1 MKSLQNGIDKKNIFD
16 HSIFIY
22 MHPYIITLI
31 KEFKLN
37 ANNKIALEQ
46 SAYMRNQFSF
56 FGIKTTERRALQ
68 QAFLVKEM
76 LPEKKELNDLI
87 VDLWSQPQR
96 ECLYFAQ
103 ELAFKYTNQIEK
115 SDIELYEFMVVNQSW
130 WDTVDF
136 IAAKLMGA
144 YFKKFPE
151 QKGIYVTK
159 WLGSGNIWL
168 QRCALLFQLKYKEEI
183 DTTLLSKTINA
194 LLGSKEF
201 FINKAIGWI
210 LREYSRTNP
219 EWVITFV
226 ENIALNPLSE
236 REALRLMK

>member
-1 MKSLQNGIDKKNIFD
+1 MSD
-16 HSIFIY
+16 
-22 MHPYIITLI
+22 YIPTLL
-31 KEFKLN
+31 KEFKRN
-37 ANNKIALEQ
+37 ANNNIAIEQ
-46 SAYMRNQFSF
+46 SAYMRHQFKF

-68 QAFLVKEM
+68 QAFLANEM
-76 LPEKKELNDLI
+76 LPDKKELGGI
-87 VDLWSQPQR
+87 ISALWKQPQR
-96 ECLYFAQ
+96 ECQYFAQ
-103 ELAFKYTNQIEK
+103 ELAFKYLKQIEK
-115 SDIELYEFMVVNQSW
+115 QDIELYEYMVVNQSW

-136 IAAKLMGA
+136 IATKLMGA

-151 QKGIYVTK
+151 QRAIYVKK
-159 WLGSGNIWL
+159 WLTSGNVWL
-168 QRCALLFQLKYKEEI
+168 QRCAILFQLKYKEET

-219 EWVITFV
+219 EWVITFAK
-226 ENIALNPLSE
+226 NTALNSLSK